1 MNKFMN
7 AFVKTMYKSG
17 EVTFRILCLV
27 WTLAC
32 MLVALIACI
41 PATLMDFIDYRR
53 RPWGKQFGVVG
64 VIYIASRCII
74 APLRFVGWSNES
86 IEDRYKDICED
97 YKNGL

>member
-7 AFVKTMYKSG
+7 AFVKTMCKIG
-17 EVTFRILCLV
+17 EVTFRILGLV

-41 PATLMDFIDYRR
+41 PATLMDFINYRR
-53 RPWGKQFGVVG
+53 RPWEKQFGVIG

-74 APLRFVGWSNES
+74 APLRFVGWSNEA
-86 IEDRYKDICED
+86 IEKGYEIVCKN